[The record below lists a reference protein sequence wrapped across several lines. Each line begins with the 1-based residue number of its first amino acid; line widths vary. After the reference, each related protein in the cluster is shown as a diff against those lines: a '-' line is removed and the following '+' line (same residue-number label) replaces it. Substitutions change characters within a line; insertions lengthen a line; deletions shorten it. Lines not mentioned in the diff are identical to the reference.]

1 MTNLKVLGSRPYE
14 FFFNSSPVN
23 GIAPAP
29 AVASASAP
37 TIASIPAH
45 APPPSPVLADFFIR
59 LHSGDSEFATSL
71 FLNSW
76 DEDHVRAMTIIGSLI
91 YSKNPC
97 GGRVL
102 GGLIQALHQSHPEAL
117 AEVVTSLSQA
127 KLVVHTLHKPQIFL
141 DSNILYIFFPSHLSS
156 SVYFLSFSFLSTS
169 TILSPCLIHQKL

>member
-14 FFFNSSPVN
+14 FFLNSSPVN

-59 LHSGDSEFATSL
+59 VHSGDSEFATSL

-127 KLVVHTLHKPQIFL
+127 KLVVHTLHKPQFFL
-141 DSNILYIFFPSHLSS
+141 NSNILYEAM
-156 SVYFLSFSFLSTS
+156 
-169 TILSPCLIHQKL
+169 